1 MIIDQKIAERVRVAL
16 DTVRSSLQADGG
28 DVELVGFKDGQ
39 AVVKLKGACKD
50 CPMAP
55 MTLKMGIERVV
66 VQEVPEVKGV
76 IGLDVVIEE
85 STAGDDKDAEPEAD
99 LVALALVGDQIKLVS
114 LHGDGSFDYL
124 DDNSNYHNILYLSH
138 LTNVLLEDAVQELE
152 YLVNAS
158 NTKEQDLQD
167 FFSRNKGLLI
177 PQDYKD
183 AHSKIVL
190 ERETGGSLIPDFILE
205 PVESS
210 ALCDLLDLK
219 LPRAPIFVMKKNRTR
234 FSAAVLEACAQLREY
249 AVYFD
254 EERHRRRIKEKYDLL
269 LYRPRMFVIIGRR
282 GDVDPISLRKME
294 LDIPQ
299 ISLRTYDDII
309 ARAKARLRANAGPSS
324 RNA

>member
-1 MIIDQKIAERVRVAL
+1 
-16 DTVRSSLQADGG
+16 
-28 DVELVGFKDGQ
+28 
-39 AVVKLKGACKD
+39 
-50 CPMAP
+50 
-55 MTLKMGIERVV
+55 MTLKSGIERIVV
-66 VQEVPEVKGV
+66 KEVPEIKGV
-76 IGLDVVIEE
+76 LGLEAAIED
-85 STAGDDKDAEPEAD
+85 SAARDAENDEPKAD

-114 LHGDGSFDYL
+114 LRRDGSFDYL
-124 DDNSNYHNILYLSH
+124 DDNSNYHNIFYLRH
-138 LTNVLLEDAVQELE
+138 LTNVLLEDAVEELE
-152 YLVNAS
+152 YLVNAP
-158 NTKEQDLQD
+158 NTKEHALHD

-219 LPRAPIFVMKKNRTR
+219 LPSAPIFVMKKNRAR

-249 AVYFD
+249 ALYFD

-269 LYRPRMFVIIGRR
+269 LYRPRIFVIIGRR
-282 GDVDPISLRKME
+282 GDVDPISLRQME

-309 ARAKARLRANAGPSS
+309 ARAKARLRANAGRSS